1 MAHIV
6 KAYDAEFAELDRMT
20 AEMGGNAEKLLA
32 EAFAALETRDPKR
45 AEAAI
50 SADKAIDAL
59 EVRIQERAVAMIAK
73 WHPMADDLRHIMTV
87 LKIAGA
93 LERIGDYA
101 RNIAKRAITISGQ
114 SHPRQLMTGLQHMTE
129 LALRQLN
136 DALVALTTND
146 AEAAITVWKRDVGL
160 DELYNSVFRE
170 MLTYMMED
178 PRNISLCTH
187 LLFIA
192 RNLERIGDHTT
203 TIAENVH
210 YVSTG
215 KVLEQRPKGTNPTTV
230 MIEPEPRREAK
241 AEQ

>member
-1 MAHIV
+1 MPHIV
-6 KAYDAEFAELDRMT
+6 KAYDAEFAELDRMA
-20 AEMGGNAEKLLA
+20 AEMGGHAGRLLA
-32 EAFAALETRDPKR
+32 DAFAALETRDPKR
-45 AEAAI
+45 AEAAMA
-50 SADKAIDAL
+50 ADKAIDDL

-73 WHPMADDLRHIMTV
+73 WHPMADDLRHIMT
-87 LKIAGA
+87 LMKIAGA

-101 RNIAKRAITISGQ
+101 RNIAKRAITVSGQ
-114 SHPRQLMTGLQHMTE
+114 NHPRQLMTGLKHMTE
-129 LALRQLN
+129 LALLQLN

-146 AEAAITVWKRDVGL
+146 AEAAVSVWQRDVGL
-160 DELYNSVFRE
+160 DELYNSLFRE

-210 YVSTG
+210 YVATG
-215 KVLEQRPKGTNPTTV
+215 KALEQRPKGTNTSSV
-230 MIEPEPRREAK
+230 MIEPEPRERSK
-241 AEQ
+241 AE